1 MVYEWDEKR
10 ARRAYLAR
18 VGLSI
23 LAITITLGVSA
34 AIAIAMSI
42 G

>member
-10 ARRAYLAR
+10 ARRTYLAR

-23 LAITITLGVSA
+23 LAIMITLGVSA

>member
-10 ARRAYLAR
+10 ARRAHLAR
-18 VGLSI
+18 IGLSI
-23 LAITITLGVSA
+23 LAATIALSVSA

>member
-10 ARRAYLAR
+10 ARRTQLTR
-18 VGLSI
+18 MGLGI
-23 LAITITLGVSA
+23 LAAAITLSVSA